1 MQLKISLIGLFFIGL
16 IFCFLGFFAILVGK
30 LAVTIYSIFLIALYG
45 LLIFFKKDIV
55 LKRISLLSKN
65 ISFKLLLLSFIW
77 IILGILVSIFM
88 GKASILGILNTFVG
102 GLVFSLLIYL
112 FMVIFLPKIIN
123 FKIIPKIILFTILG
137 ISLIGIFEFILGL
150 FHNTILNSVVAILRN
165 RNSLIGDSELYS
177 FMGGGLPRIASVFD
191 EPSHLAYFFILSSP
205 IIFSLCFSKHLI
217 LKNAN
222 HDRLLKKI
230 TIFSTV
236 ICFILT
242 QSAMNFF
249 FAGIIL
255 IAFLLKKFFINPKKY
270 LKRILFYAPWLI
282 IFIIPFSPFL
292 VGIVP
297 NIVVLNRIITV
308 LLNLGVESIIFIEPS
323 LGTRIVT
330 FVNYFIIFLKN
341 PLFGVG
347 YGNLTKEFN
356 EQIVNSP
363 LMLTDELA
371 GRLTSD
377 APFGAPPSILF
388 RSLAET
394 GFLGFI
400 FIYMFFISLILLI
413 NKVRILYEGLENDF
427 ITGLKWFL
435 VILIATS
442 IYDSNLNTTFIWIY
456 IGIIQSIIISAKQI
470 SVKRD

>member
-1 MQLKISLIGLFFIGL
+1 MQLRINLKNLFFIGL
-16 IFCFLGFFAILVGK
+16 IFCFLGFFAVPAGK
-30 LAVTIYSIFLIALYG
+30 LAVTLYSIFLVVLYG

-65 ISFKLLLLSFIW
+65 ISFKLLFLSFIW

-88 GKASILGILNTFVG
+88 GKASILGVLNTFVG

-112 FMVIFLPKIIN
+112 FMVIFLPKVIN
-123 FKIIPKIILFTILG
+123 FKKITKIILFAILG
-137 ISLIGIFEFILGL
+137 ISLIGIFEFVLGL
-150 FHNTILNSVVAILRN
+150 FHNATLNAVVAILRN

-177 FMGGGLPRIASVFD
+177 FMGDGLPRIASVFD
-191 EPSHLAYFFILSSP
+191 EPSHLACFFILSSP

-222 HDRLLKKI
+222 HDKLLKQF
-230 TIFSTV
+230 TIFSTI

-255 IAFLLKKFFINPKKY
+255 IAFLLKKFFTNPKKY

-282 IFIIPFSPFL
+282 IFIIPFSPFVAGL
-292 VGIVP
+292 VP
-297 NIVVLNRIITV
+297 NVMVLNRIIAV
-308 LLNLGVESIIFIEPS
+308 LLNLNIEAIIFIEPS

-330 FVNYFIIFLKN
+330 FANYLVIFLKN

-371 GRLTSD
+371 TKLNSATN
-377 APFGAPPSILF
+377 FGAPSSILF

-394 GFLGFI
+394 GFVGFI

-413 NKVRILYEGLENDF
+413 NKAGILYEGLEKDF

-470 SVKRD
+470 SVRND